1 MSRRILGSMALV
13 MSLSLGACDDST
25 AVGTPGTLTLLIT
38 DAAGDFTQAFVTIER
53 IELVG
58 NGEPLV
64 LRDTPFTTNL
74 LTLSNDVATLVENVV
89 VPAGTYSEI
98 RFIIPGACIGVK
110 QSDGSELVYASTGFT
125 ECGPADGSLQLPS
138 FAETGIKVNLPGG
151 SIEVGG
157 DAQILLLDFDVS
169 QSFGQQAGQS
179 GMWVMTP
186 VINASDISLT
196 GNIVVQLTVAATV
209 DLTALGSSLADFQ
222 VRLSTEAT
230 PQPFTDEDGDG
241 VFTATFLYLRPNE
254 PNETYTVTV
263 ELQEGVSFDFTLNPT
278 SPQVVVLGSG
288 EEASIAFEVTSA
300 SNPTP

>member
-1 MSRRILGSMALV
+1 MPRRILGLMALV

-38 DAAGDFTQAFVTIER
+38 DAPGDFTQAVVTIER

-64 LRDTPFTTNL
+64 LRDDPFTTDL

-89 VPAGTYSEI
+89 IPAGTYSEI
-98 RFIIPGACIGVK
+98 RFIIPGACIGVE
-110 QSDGSELVYASTGFT
+110 QSDGTELVYASTGFQ
-125 ECGPADGSLQLPS
+125 ECGTVAGSLQLPS
-138 FAETGIKVNLPGG
+138 FAQTGIKVNLPGG

-169 QSFGQQAGQS
+169 ESFGQQAGQS

-186 VINASDISLT
+186 VIRASDISLT
-196 GNIVVQLTVAATV
+196 GNIVVRLTVADTV
-209 DLTALGSSLADFQ
+209 DLTEVGSLADFQ
-222 VRLSTEAT
+222 VHLTGEAVA
-230 PQPFTDEDGDG
+230 QPFEVVDG
-241 VFTATFLYLRPNE
+241 VFTFTYLFLM

-263 ELQEGVSFDFTLNPT
+263 ELQDGVSFDFTLNPT
-278 SPQVVVLGSG
+278 SPQDVVLGSG

-300 SNPTP
+300 SNPTL